1 MTLPG
6 EMMKIRDVM
15 RRGFLTMVSHKATV
29 ADAAIAM
36 SARNVGIVAV
46 VEEGELV
53 GVLSERDVVQRV
65 VARGLDPVETPV
77 EKVMTR
83 QLVTADPEED
93 CDMGVRKLD
102 RKNIRHLPVVENGKL
117 VSMLS
122 IRDLMRVNLREKDDE
137 IHFLQDYLFAAP
149 VEIEVDE
156 NIAAALSFPEGY
168 SQQKAAPL
176 AVPEEMLPEEKLK
189 GTKQPQEP
197 VLMNE

>member
-1 MTLPG
+1 
-6 EMMKIRDVM
+6 MKIRDIM

-65 VARGLDPVETPV
+65 VARGLDPVETSV
-77 EKVMTR
+77 AQVMTR
-83 QLVTADPEED
+83 QLVTANPEED
-93 CDMGVRKLD
+93 CELGVRKLD

-149 VEIEVDE
+149 AEIEVDE
-156 NIAAALSFPEGY
+156 SIAAALAFPAGY
-168 SQQKAAPL
+168 SQQAAPL
-176 AVPEEMLPEEKLK
+176 IPEERLSEEQKK
-189 GTKQPQEP
+189 GTRLPREP

>member
-1 MTLPG
+1 
-6 EMMKIRDVM
+6 
-15 RRGFLTMVSHKATV
+15 MVSHRASI
-29 ADAAIAM
+29 ADATIAM

-46 VEEGELV
+46 VDDGELV

-65 VARGLDPVETPV
+65 VARGLDPVETSV
-77 EKVMTR
+77 EQVMTR
-83 QLVTADPEED
+83 QLVVSDPEEE
-93 CDMGVRKLD
+93 CELSVRKLD
-102 RKNIRHLPVVENGKL
+102 RKNIRHLPVVEGGKL

-149 VEIEVDE
+149 VPIEVDE
-156 NIAAALSFPEGY
+156 SSAAALSFPEGY
-168 SQQKAAPL
+168 SLQKAAL
-176 AVPEEMLPEEKLK
+176 LDIPEEKLK